1 MNLDGARVL
10 LTGAT
15 GGLGQAIARGL
26 AERGASLVL
35 TGRRVDV
42 LEPLAS
48 ELGARAVESDLSVPD
63 APERLLAE
71 AGELDALVANAAL
84 PGSGRLTSYSVAELD
99 RALDV
104 NLRAPMLLAH
114 GVTDAMVA
122 RGSGHLV
129 FISSLAGKTAPP
141 GSSIY
146 SATKFGL
153 RGFALALREDLASKG
168 VGVSVVLPGFIR
180 EAGMFAESGGKLPP
194 GIGTKRPVDVANA
207 VVKAIEHNRAEVEV
221 APLPLRAGALLGS
234 VAPGPVGAIQRK
246 LGAVKT
252 SDSIGEGQTSKR

>member
-15 GGLGQAIARGL
+15 GGLGQAIARAL
-26 AERGASLVL
+26 ASRGASLIL
-35 TGRRVDV
+35 TARRIDV
-42 LEPLAS
+42 LEPLAT

-63 APERLLAE
+63 APERLLE
-71 AGELDALVANAAL
+71 QAGELDVLVANAAL
-84 PGSGRLTSYSVAELD
+84 PGSGRLTSYSIEELD
-99 RALDV
+99 RALNV
-104 NLRAPMLLAH
+104 NLRAPMLLAR
-114 GVTDAMVA
+114 GLTDGMVA
-122 RGSGHLV
+122 RGRGHLV

-153 RGFALALREDLASKG
+153 RGFGLGLREDLASKG

-180 EAGMFAESGGKLPP
+180 EAGMFADSGATLPP
-194 GIGTKRPVDVANA
+194 LVGTKRPADVADA
-207 VVKAIEHNRAEVEV
+207 VVRAIEHNRAELEV

-246 LGAVKT
+246 LGAIKT
-252 SDSIGEGQTSKR
+252 SDSIGEGQKSKR